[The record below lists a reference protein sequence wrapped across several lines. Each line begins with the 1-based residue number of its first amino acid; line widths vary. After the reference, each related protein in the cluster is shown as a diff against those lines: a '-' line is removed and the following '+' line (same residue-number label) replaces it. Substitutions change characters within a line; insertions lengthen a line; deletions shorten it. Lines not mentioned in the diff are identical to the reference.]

1 MSPRT
6 RCTPSPRGSGE
17 REQTEFAARADS
29 ISHERGLVG
38 RQRTQAIE
46 RTLELH
52 LLSSIVRPLSS
63 GSAFTWRLAV
73 FYAALFV
80 ALGVQLPFLP
90 LWLAAK
96 GLDAGAI
103 GVALALPMVVR
114 VFAIPLATRGA
125 DRHDALRTA
134 ILIAAGMAV
143 LGYGVV
149 GLAQGAAA
157 ITMALALASAFY
169 TPIMPLADA
178 YALRGLGGLGRAYG
192 PVRLWGSAAFIVG
205 SFGAGLLL
213 ERIGASDLIWLV
225 VAALTI
231 TAAAAYALS
240 PLAAR
245 EKGLSATR
253 VSSAQDLLRDP
264 AFLTAAA
271 AASLIQASHAIYYGF
286 SALDWQAAG
295 LDGGA
300 IGALWALAVVA
311 EIALFAISGRL
322 PLAPTTLL
330 MLGAAGAVVRW
341 SAMAFDPPTAL
352 LPPLQCL
359 HALSFGATHL
369 GAIGFVARA
378 APAEL
383 GATAQGYLAVALGL
397 VMAAAMG
404 LSGVLYARFGGL
416 AYGAMALAAAAGGIF
431 ALAAQ
436 IGRAHV

>member
-1 MSPRT
+1 M
-6 RCTPSPRGSGE
+6 
-17 REQTEFAARADS
+17 
-29 ISHERGLVG
+29 
-38 RQRTQAIE
+38 
-46 RTLELH
+46 
-52 LLSSIVRPLSS
+52 
-63 GSAFTWRLAV
+63 

-103 GVALALPMVVR
+103 GIALALPMIVR

-125 DRHDALRTA
+125 DRHDALRMA
-134 ILIAAGMAV
+134 IVIAAGMAV
-143 LGYGVV
+143 LGYGAV
-149 GLAQGAAA
+149 GMAQGAAV
-157 ITMALALASAFY
+157 ITIALALASVFY

-178 YALRGLGGLGRAYG
+178 YALRGLGRLRRAYG

-213 ERIGASDLIWLV
+213 DLIPARELIWLI

-231 TAAAAYALS
+231 TAAAAYALA
-240 PLAAR
+240 PLPPHQ
-245 EKGLSATR
+245 GNPSATQL
-253 VSSAQDLLRDP
+253 SSARDLLRDP
-264 AFLTAAA
+264 ALLTAAA

-286 SALDWQAAG
+286 SALDWRAAG

-322 PLAPTTLL
+322 PLAPTTLI

-369 GAIGFVARA
+369 GALGFMARA

-404 LSGVLYARFGGL
+404 ISGVLFARWGGL
-416 AYGAMALAAAAGGIF
+416 AYGAMALTAAAGGVF
-431 ALAAQ
+431 ALAAHRLTDGAPRQ
-436 IGRAHV
+436 SPKAGEGISRRSDTSP

>member
-1 MSPRT
+1 MSLLH
-6 RCTPSPRGSGE
+6 PS
-17 REQTEFAARADS
+17 FA
-29 ISHERGLVG
+29 
-38 RQRTQAIE
+38 
-46 RTLELH
+46 
-52 LLSSIVRPLSS
+52 
-63 GSAFTWRLAV
+63 WRLAV

-96 GLDAGAI
+96 GLNAGAI
-103 GVALALPMVVR
+103 GVALAVPMIVR
-114 VFAIPLATRGA
+114 VFAIPLAARGA
-125 DRHDALRTA
+125 DRHDALRMA
-134 ILIAAGMAV
+134 IVIAAAMAV
-143 LGYGVV
+143 LGYGLV
-149 GLAQGAAA
+149 GMAQGAAV
-157 ITMALALASAFY
+157 ITMALALASVFY

-178 YALRGLGGLGRAYG
+178 YALRGLGRLGRAYG

-205 SFGAGLLL
+205 SLGAGLLL
-213 ERIGASDLIWLV
+213 DLIAARELIWLI

-231 TAAAAYALS
+231 TAAAAYALA
-240 PLAAR
+240 PLPPH
-245 EKGLSATR
+245 EGNPSATHL
-253 VSSAQDLLRDP
+253 SSAQGLLRDP
-264 AFLTAAA
+264 AFLAAAA
-271 AASLIQASHAIYYGF
+271 AASLIQASHAVYYGF
-286 SALDWQAAG
+286 SALDWRAAG

-311 EIALFAISGRL
+311 EIALFAISPRL

-369 GAIGFVARA
+369 GALGFMARA

-404 LSGVLYARFGGL
+404 ISGLLYARWGDI
-416 AYGAMALAAAAGGIF
+416 AYGAMALAAAAGGVF
-431 ALAAQ
+431 ALAAHRLTD
-436 IGRAHV
+436 GTRLKTKSGSTWP

>member
-1 MSPRT
+1 VIPR
-6 RCTPSPRGSGE
+6 
-17 REQTEFAARADS
+17 A
-29 ISHERGLVG
+29 
-38 RQRTQAIE
+38 
-46 RTLELH
+46 
-52 LLSSIVRPLSS
+52 RPLPLHPSF
-63 GSAFTWRLAV
+63 AWRLAV

-103 GVALALPMVVR
+103 GVALALPMIVR

-134 ILIAAGMAV
+134 IVIAAAMAV

-149 GLAQGAAA
+149 GLAQGAVA
-157 ITMALALASAFY
+157 ITLALALASAFY

-178 YALRGLGGLGRAYG
+178 YALRGLGGLKRAYG

-213 ERIGASDLIWLV
+213 DLIAARDLIWLV
-225 VAALTI
+225 VAALTL

-240 PLAAR
+240 PLPAR
-245 EKGLSATR
+245 EGSLSATR
-253 VSSAQDLLRDP
+253 VSSARELLRDR
-264 AFLTAAA
+264 ALVAAAA
-271 AASLIQASHAIYYGF
+271 AASLIQASHAVYYGF

-341 SAMAFDPPTAL
+341 SAMAFDPPPAL
-352 LPPLQCL
+352 LVPLQCL
-359 HALSFGATHL
+359 HGLSFGATHL
-369 GAIGFVARA
+369 GALGFVARS

-404 LSGVLYARFGGL
+404 LSGVLYARWGSL

-431 ALAAQ
+431 ALVAHRLVE
-436 IGRAHV
+436 GRRV